1 MKTSLNKHWLA
12 AGLVSLTL
20 ITSGSLYAQDYGI
33 HFLGGTTDPVT
44 GSAGVVP
51 ISGWNNFDNVDL
63 TSGTI
68 TSSGGSQTASMT
80 LSGVGANRGWNNGT
94 GNGGDTSLND
104 GYIDCGWT
112 SSAQN
117 AIVTISGL
125 SSGQVFTVY
134 LYAFGN
140 SVQPQQGSVWLND
153 YTVNGVD
160 QWVGLLGVTASN
172 PGLANSGTVPYGPW
186 SSFGYVL
193 ATPFSSNFN
202 TGLPSASDFGDY
214 LEFTGVAATGGQIV
228 IADDNDGK
236 AGRSA
241 LDGIELVSA
250 SPVPEP
256 SVMALAGLG
265 VSLLFVIRRRL
276 VRA

>member
-1 MKTSLNKHWLA
+1 
-12 AGLVSLTL
+12 
-20 ITSGSLYAQDYGI
+20 
-33 HFLGGTTDPVT
+33 
-44 GSAGVVP
+44 
-51 ISGWNNFDNVDL
+51 
-63 TSGTI
+63 
-68 TSSGGSQTASMT
+68 
-80 LSGVGANRGWNNGT
+80 
-94 GNGGDTSLND
+94 
-104 GYIDCGWT
+104 
-112 SSAQN
+112 
-117 AIVTISGL
+117 
-125 SSGQVFTVY
+125 
-134 LYAFGN
+134 
-140 SVQPQQGSVWLND
+140 
-153 YTVNGVD
+153 
-160 QWVGLLGVTASN
+160 
-172 PGLANSGTVPYGPW
+172 
-186 SSFGYVL
+186 VL